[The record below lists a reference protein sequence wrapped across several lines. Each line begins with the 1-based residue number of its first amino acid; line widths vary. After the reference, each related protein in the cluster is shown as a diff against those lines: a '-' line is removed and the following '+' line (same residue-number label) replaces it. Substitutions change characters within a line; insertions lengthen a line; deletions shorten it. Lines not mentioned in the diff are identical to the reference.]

1 MNIAVGKYSGFCFG
15 VKRAVEMVEELLKSG
30 PVYTIGEIIHNR
42 AVVEDLRAR
51 GAVPAASA
59 EDLPNGARAGVRAH
73 DVPVEPLAL

>member
-1 MNIAVGKYSGFCFG
+1 
-15 VKRAVEMVEELLKSG
+15 MVEELLKSG

-59 EDLPNGARAGVRAH
+59 EDLPNGRAGRGARPRRA
-73 DVPVEPLAL
+73 A